1 MKGLAFLRYPCTK
14 QKRNIMRT
22 LVVLN
27 LIALACTIGRAQAD
41 GVYNQQDTNTL
52 RCFDIKNFNENQDGA
67 GDYEN
72 KTDDMSIRQYTL
84 YDSDGPLTGYIED
97 CRELHTP
104 YSYYYRYDTKGR
116 LRQMAV
122 SFCGMSIG
130 KVYFYDSLGRTTE
143 TIDYSEPYKFK
154 LSDLIEKMKREY
166 GCDLLNKKRVI
177 GVHRSKGERDL
188 KRPWYS
194 VLYREE
200 EHTHYGDEYLIDGT
214 TGETLYVLK
223 HEEWNECGSDM
234 SDFYAMVKGL
244 PTTIAEKYLYELNK
258 KKGGQDKKGTK
269 KKGKSFWRK
278 LFD

>member
-1 MKGLAFLRYPCTK
+1 MRMLAIISFLMPFCT
-14 QKRNIMRT
+14 
-22 LVVLN
+22 L
-27 LIALACTIGRAQAD
+27 CCAQTD
-41 GVYNQQDTNTL
+41 GVEHNKGKDMRRY
-52 RCFDIKNFNENQDGA
+52 FDIKTFNEKQDRLGN
-67 GDYEN
+67 YRY
-72 KTDDMSIRQYTL
+72 TTYDMSIRQYAL
-84 YDSDGPLTGYIED
+84 NDSNGQLTDYVED
-97 CRELHTP
+97 CKELHTP

-116 LRQMAV
+116 LRQMSV
-122 SFCGMSIG
+122 FFSRFFIG
-130 KVYFYDSLGRTTE
+130 KAYSYDSLGRITE
-143 TIDYSEPYKFK
+143 TIDYSAPYKFK

-166 GCDLLNKKRVI
+166 GCDLLDKKRLI
-177 GVHRSKGERDL
+177 DVHRSKGERDL

-194 VLYREE
+194 VFYLEE

-234 SDFYAMVKGL
+234 SDYYAMVKGL
-244 PTTIAEKYLYELNK
+244 PTTIAEKYLYEMN

>member
-1 MKGLAFLRYPCTK
+1 MRMLAVIFLLMFFCTLCCAQTGSVEHDKGK
-14 QKRNIMRT
+14 DMR
-22 LVVLN
+22 
-27 LIALACTIGRAQAD
+27 
-41 GVYNQQDTNTL
+41 
-52 RCFDIKNFNENQDGA
+52 RCFDIKKFNENQDGA
-67 GDYEN
+67 GTYRF
-72 KTDDMSIRQYTL
+72 TTPDMSIRQYTL

-166 GCDLLNKKRVI
+166 GCDLLNKKMVI

-194 VLYREE
+194 VFYREE

-244 PTTIAEKYLYELNK
+244 PTTIAEKYLYDLK
-258 KKGGQDKKGTK
+258 KKKEEQYKKGTK

>member
-1 MKGLAFLRYPCTK
+1 MRLFVVIILSLFVCTQGCAQTDSVEHNKGKNMRRY
-14 QKRNIMRT
+14 
-22 LVVLN
+22 
-27 LIALACTIGRAQAD
+27 
-41 GVYNQQDTNTL
+41 
-52 RCFDIKNFNENQDGA
+52 FDIKNFNENQDGA
-67 GDYEN
+67 GDYEY
-72 KTDDMSIRQYTL
+72 KTNDMLIRQYTL

-166 GCDLLNKKRVI
+166 GCDLLNKKMVI

-194 VLYREE
+194 VFYREE
-200 EHTHYGDEYLIDGT
+200 EHTDYGDEYLIDGT

-258 KKGGQDKKGTK
+258 KKEGQDKKGTK
-269 KKGKSFWRK
+269 KKGKGFWRK